1 MKKIISLLL
10 ALMMVLSVLS
20 MAVFAEPV
28 DPGTEPDDNVPDIDV
43 TEPGNEPGNEPE
55 QTAPDENPPMG
66 VALAVIPMALAG
78 ACVAFSKKR

>member
-43 TEPGNEPGNEPE
+43 TEPGNEPE